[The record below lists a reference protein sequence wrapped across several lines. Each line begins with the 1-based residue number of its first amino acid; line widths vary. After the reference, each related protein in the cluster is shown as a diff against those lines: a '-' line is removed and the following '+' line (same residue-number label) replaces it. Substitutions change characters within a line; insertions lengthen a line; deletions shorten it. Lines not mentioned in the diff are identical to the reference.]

1 MMKFPVLNPEDFV
14 LRKFGSFASELAAFV
29 NFPSISAQP
38 QHTNDVRNCAI
49 WLARHLSAIGMHNVN
64 VIPTKRHPLVYADW
78 LHARGKPTL
87 LIYGHY
93 DVQPVD
99 PLNEWKYPPFKP
111 IVENGFI
118 HGRGASDDKGQ
129 LFAHLKALE
138 FYLLNQQRLP
148 INIKCLFEGEEE
160 IGSPGLEEWIAQN
173 HFHLKA
179 DGAVVSDMRIP
190 STEQPAITYSLRG
203 MLALEITVTG
213 QKQDIHSGTFG
224 GAVYN
229 PIHAVCD
236 IVTALHDENGQILI
250 PGFYDSVHERSGHE
264 RKYMKTV
271 GQKDDAILRDSGA
284 EKAWGE
290 KGFTVYERTTI
301 RPSIS
306 VNGIKGGYQGDGPK
320 AIIPS
325 TASAK
330 ISFRLVPEQDPKV
343 IEQLFREYV
352 QTIAPKE
359 ISISIKKFA
368 AAKPVVVPLE
378 NPFVQAATFAYRQ
391 AFGQQPIFLASG
403 GTIPIV
409 NLIQEQFKIP
419 VVLMGFALP
428 TDNIH
433 GPNERFSLAN
443 FYKGILTS
451 IYFLQEI
458 SSAGKID

>member
-1 MMKFPVLNPEDFV
+1 MTKYPVLSPEDFV
-14 LRKFGSFASELAAFV
+14 LRKFGLFASELAAFI

-38 QHTNDVRNCAI
+38 QHNNDVKNCAL
-49 WLARHLSAIGMHNVN
+49 WLARQLSEIGMQNVN
-64 VIPTKRHPLVYADW
+64 VIPTRKHPIVYADW
-78 LHARGKPTL
+78 QHARDRPTL

-99 PLNEWKYPPFKP
+99 PLNEWKFPTFKP
-111 IVENGFI
+111 VVDEGFI

-138 FYLLNQQRLP
+138 FYLSIYQRLP

-173 HFHLKA
+173 HAHLRA

-203 MLALEITVTG
+203 MLALEITVSG

-229 PIHAVCD
+229 PIHALCE
-236 IVTALHDENGQILI
+236 IITALHDDNGQILI
-250 PGFYDSVHERSGHE
+250 PGFYDGVLERSVQE

-271 GQKDDAILRDSGA
+271 GQKDEAIVSDSGA
-284 EKAWGE
+284 SRDWGE
-290 KGFTVYERTTI
+290 KGFSVYERTTI
-301 RPSIS
+301 RPSLS
-306 VNGIKGGYQGDGPK
+306 VNGIKGGYQGEGPK

-330 ISFRLVPEQDPKV
+330 ISFRLVPEQDPKT
-343 IEQLFREYV
+343 IEQLFRQYV
-352 QTIAPKE
+352 STIAPKE
-359 ISISIKKFA
+359 INFSIKNFA
-368 AAKPVVVPLE
+368 AAKPVVVSLE
-378 NPFVQAATFAYRQ
+378 NPFVQAAAYAYRQ

-409 NLIQEQFKIP
+409 NLIQEQFNIP

-428 TDNIH
+428 TDNMH

-443 FYKGILTS
+443 FYKGIVTS
-451 IYFLQEI
+451 IYFMEEI
-458 SSAGKID
+458 ANAGRVA